1 MSKTLPTS
9 SLIINTYN
17 WPAALQL
24 VLKSLIIQKQMPDE
38 VVIADDGSTDETRI
52 LIEKFTLL
60 CPVPVIH
67 VWQPDDGFRKSEALN
82 KSLAKASGDYI
93 IHLDGDCIMHP
104 GFVSDHLSM
113 AQQGLYLFG
122 SRVNIKKSFLQQL
135 VAKQKI
141 RFSPFSRGI
150 YKRGRALHFPAMNF
164 RGELEEGLS
173 IKLRGCNL
181 SHWRADAIAVNGY
194 NEGMTGWGREDSEF
208 VVRLANLGIKG
219 RRLRHAAI
227 IYHIYHQERPRDSV
241 TANDAIQQQAIDKKT
256 TRCDIG
262 LDKYL

>member
-1 MSKTLPTS
+1 MSKTQPTS
-9 SLIINTYN
+9 TLIINTYN

-24 VLKSLIIQKQMPDE
+24 VLKSLLIQKQMPDE

-67 VWQPDDGFRKSEALN
+67 VWQADDGFRKSEALN
-82 KSLAKASGDYI
+82 KSLARASGDYI

-104 GFVSDHLSM
+104 GFVGDHLSM

-122 SRVNIKKSFLQQL
+122 SRVNIKKSFLEQL
-135 VAKQKI
+135 VTKQKI

-150 YKRGRALHFPAMNF
+150 YKRGRALYFPAMSL
-164 RGELEEGLS
+164 RGELEQGLS

-219 RRLRHAAI
+219 QRLRHAAI
-227 IYHIYHQERPRDSV
+227 IYHIYHQELPRDSV
-241 TANDAIQQQAIDKKT
+241 TANDAIQQQAIDKKI